1 MEEAERA
8 RARGGVAGVVGVR
21 RAVGEMLDVEVDIEF
36 G

>member
-8 RARGGVAGVVGVR
+8 RAGGAGVVGVR

>member
-8 RARGGVAGVVGVR
+8 RARGVGGVVGVR
-21 RAVGEMLDVEVDIEF
+21 RAVGEMLDVEVDIGF

>member
-8 RARGGVAGVVGVR
+8 RGGGGVVGVR
-21 RAVGEMLDVEVDIEF
+21 RAVGEMLDVDVDIEF